1 MPITVRVVS
10 EDEYNAWLEKAKTA
24 GVEQAQE
31 HLATILRTKGKLAL
45 GTAGGS
51 AN

>member
-10 EDEYNAWLEKAKTA
+10 EDEYAAWLEKAKTA

-31 HLATILRTKGKLAL
+31 HLAGILKTKGKLAL
-45 GTAGGS
+45 GASGGS